1 MKNLPFSPDILP
13 DKSSLSTSP
22 AQPRCDE
29 HLVIMS
35 YREMT
40 GAWSSV
46 TRGEGGTGW
55 GGSYDDV
62 MSDRNIFMTR
72 DPADPSNQSWWL
84 GHLGPS
90 RRDGNRILNK
100 NGLTFYIEG
109 SDKVLMFFIQ
119 FFIQKVLPLQCR
131 QTPAWPAPPPA
142 ECPWGWWLDAYSE
155 HSGNIN
161 D

>member
-109 SDKVLMFFIQ
+109 SEKGFDVFRTKKFYLSSVGKLQHGLRLLPQSVLEDDDWMLTRSI
-119 FFIQKVLPLQCR
+119 LE
-131 QTPAWPAPPPA
+131 T
-142 ECPWGWWLDAYSE
+142 
-155 HSGNIN
+155 
-161 D
+161 